1 MDKKEK
7 LQGMLDQIDEKTGT
21 KSVRSARQER
31 IEKLVRE
38 MSDDADIK
46 EELVRT
52 RLTFRKY
59 LTEFATKI
67 GSLDGIVD
75 AIKRNKVE
83 YPKQI
88 DVKVTNTHDMPKPV
102 FNVPSLFDIRKPTWI
117 DTITSPIKAVNSKM
131 DQVLQAI
138 KNVKMSEDPEK
149 PIAVRLSDGKK
160 FYEAITQVFGGT
172 QGNIINI
179 PKVTLSGGQQAIPV
193 VNPDGT
199 DISGGS
205 GGGDGAIA
213 DGVTAAIKA
222 TVLDYTSSNPLA
234 VRLTDTGGDYVA
246 AGAGTQYTEDAAAAA
261 NPVGGTVILVRE
273 DGRAGSLTTTDG
285 DNVALRGNNKG
296 EAYVKTTDSDALLTT
311 IDADT
316 GNISTKIDTIA
327 GAVAGTEMQVDVV
340 GALPAGTNA
349 IGKLAA
355 NSGVDIGDVDVTSIP
370 GIAGTVAAGAS
381 DSGNPVKVGGI
392 YESTL
397 PTYTT
402 GQRSDLHTGSRGLLM
417 IEGGTAGGS
426 TMIGN
431 PIVIGLRDTSAN
443 AQSLAAIAAG
453 DAQNGSRVLAVGG
466 YVYNGSTYDRMYGNT
481 TDGLLVNLGTNN
493 DVSLNAGTNAIGKLA
508 ANSGVDIGD
517 VDVTSISAGTN
528 AIGNVGLIGRTTG
541 GLTIFRSL
549 DIDESEEEVKATA
562 GQVFTITAF
571 NTTAAPLYLK
581 FYNATAASVTV
592 GSTTPV
598 LTFLVPGNADSDGA
612 GFVHST
618 EIGYAF
624 GTAITVAC
632 TTAIADA
639 DTGAPGAN
647 ACLVNI
653 GYM

>member
-88 DVKVTNTHDMPKPV
+88 DVKVTNTHDMPKSV

-205 GGGDGAIA
+205 GGGDGAIT
-213 DGVTAAIKA
+213 DGATAAIKA

-327 GAVAGTEMQVDVV
+327 GAVTGTEVQVDVLTMPVVSATIGDGTNVPEISTAGSDASSNTKKGMAVYSRTQIFNGTSWDRLTGDTTGLNVKAIV

-355 NSGVDIGDVDVTSIP
+355 NSGVDIGDVDVTTVGTITP
-370 GIAGTVAAGAS
+370 GTAASSLGKAEDAVHSTGDVGVMALGIRRDTAAAASGTTGDYEPFSTDSSGRMWVNISGASVAAG
-381 DSGNPVKVGGI
+381 
-392 YESTL
+392 T
-397 PTYTT
+397 
-402 GQRSDLHTGSRGLLM
+402 
-417 IEGGTAGGS
+417 
-426 TMIGN
+426 
-431 PIVIGLRDTSAN
+431 
-443 AQSLAAIAAG
+443 
-453 DAQNGSRVLAVGG
+453 
-466 YVYNGSTYDRMYGNT
+466 NT
-481 TDGLLVNLGTNN
+481 
-493 DVSLNAGTNAIGKLA
+493 
-508 ANSGVDIGD
+508 
-517 VDVTSISAGTN
+517 
-528 AIGNVGLIGRTTG
+528 IGNVGLIGRTTG

-624 GTAITVAC
+624 ATAITVAC

-639 DTGAPGAN
+639 DTGAPSAN